1 MANRLKGEAS
11 FTVDGETFTLVFDAG
26 AFLEIED
33 RTGFGFIAMFGQLGA
48 FERDQTKV
56 KLGFLTTLIQC
67 GLAAHHPDID
77 RDTVA
82 DMLLQHMPVVTG
94 ALGEAL
100 AQAMPRHMRGEAGA
114 ADADPQQAAKAA
126 GTGKKSSDSGAKPD
140 RMPKHSGGRR
150 RG

>member
-56 KLGFLTTLIQC
+56 KLGFLTTLIEC
-67 GLAAHHPDID
+67 GLAAHHPDLD
-77 RDTVA
+77 RAEVA

-94 ALGEAL
+94 ALEGQQIDTPDDL
-100 AQAMPRHMRGEAGA
+100 A
-114 ADADPQQAAKAA
+114 
-126 GTGKKSSDSGAKPD
+126 
-140 RMPKHSGGRR
+140 GGLKLFRVSLDFSFFHQPEE
-150 RG
+150 